1 MLSGTCWVTSS
12 SDFDPKNCVPVPA
25 GGFVRRVAHTPH
37 YDGVMKNAGKPTI
50 IAIFG
55 MGPVDLK
62 LADPRK
68 PAWRQL

>member
-1 MLSGTCWVTSS
+1 
-12 SDFDPKNCVPVPA
+12 VPA